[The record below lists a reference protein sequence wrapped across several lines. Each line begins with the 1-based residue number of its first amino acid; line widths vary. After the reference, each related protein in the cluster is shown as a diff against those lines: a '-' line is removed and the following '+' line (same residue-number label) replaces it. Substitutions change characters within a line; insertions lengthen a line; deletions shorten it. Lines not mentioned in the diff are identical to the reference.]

1 MLFCEET
8 NTLKLYMTMKGFCPS
23 VIPSVA
29 LVCKSS
35 CPQKLQLP
43 QESLQANCSK
53 LSLQSNLQM

>member
-43 QESLQANCSK
+43 QESLQCQ
-53 LSLQSNLQM
+53 LQ